1 METAVRRHSIYAL
14 GHSEHELNRLS
25 DQGRAFAP
33 FTRQLFE
40 QAEIGPGMRVLDVGS
55 GAGDVTFLAAEL
67 VGPAGEV
74 VGADCAAAAIEWA
87 NSRAKSQSVRN
98 VKFVECDP
106 TVADFGEQFDAVVGR
121 TVLMYYPN
129 PVAAI
134 RHLARHLRPARL
146 MIFQEFDTDAFRSVP
161 ATPTFERAA

>member
-74 VGADCAAAAIEWA
+74 VGAECKAESIEYA
-87 NSRAKSQSVRN
+87 ERGAESEN
-98 VKFVECDP
+98 VSNEEFVECD
-106 TVADFGEQFDAVVGR
+106 V
-121 TVLMYYPN
+121 
-129 PVAAI
+129 
-134 RHLARHLRPARL
+134 
-146 MIFQEFDTDAFRSVP
+146 SV
-161 ATPTFERAA
+161 ED